1 MMKRTLYT
9 LQETH
14 ALAQKFAKHLP
25 LNSVIALEGDLGTG
39 KTTFVKALFE
49 AFGYSGLVNSPT
61 FTLYQVYDFE
71 PPFVHVDAYRLDN
84 DELPGDLD
92 DIFQYPG
99 LICIEWA
106 DRIQRALPDDYIRM
120 VFTWV
125 GPEEREI
132 EVTGYGRYHTLI
144 AQLMA

>member
-1 MMKRTLYT
+1 MMKLKLNTLNDT
-9 LQETH
+9 V
-14 ALAQKFAKHLP
+14 AFAQKCAQTLP
-25 LNSVIALEGDLGTG
+25 IHTVFALEGDLGTG

-49 AFGYSGLVNSPT
+49 AFGYPGLVNSPT

-71 PPFVHVDAYRLDN
+71 PPLVHVDAYRLDA
-84 DELPGDLD
+84 DELPLDLD
-92 DIFQYPG
+92 DIFSYHG

-106 DRIQRALPDDYIRM
+106 DRIQAALPQDYLRI

-125 GPEEREI
+125 SEHEREI
-132 EVTGYGRYHTLI
+132 EVTGYGTKDAYI